1 MSTRSNIAIRNAD
14 GSVTSIYCHWDGYP
28 TNNGKILLR
37 AYKTPTKIARLI
49 KCGAISSLRDRLF
62 VRKPYS
68 VSKSADGTIPASE
81 IIKSRERE
89 AVVAYSRDRHENW
102 EYCKPTTYANEEE
115 WRKGDLEEWGY
126 LYKDGS
132 WFVVDCHCK
141 TEDRKIVPLTKSYIE
156 DYDKSEK
163 AEVLRYTYQ
172 NSEKPFTDADL
183 RDKFAIRKKMK
194 DSLLADGVLVKTKGG
209 YAVR

>member
-14 GSVTSIYCHWDGYP
+14 GSVTSVYCHWDGYP

-37 AYKTPTKIARLI
+37 SYKTPTKVARLV
-49 KCGAISSLRDRLF
+49 KGGAISSLRDSLF
-62 VRKPYS
+62 TRKPHS
-68 VSKSADGTIPASE
+68 FDKPAEGVTVS
-81 IIKSRERE
+81 
-89 AVVAYSRDRHENW
+89 YSRDRNEDW
-102 EYCKPTTYANEEE
+102 DYCKPTTYANEEE

-126 LYKDGS
+126 LFKDGS

-163 AEVLRYTYQ
+163 AEYLRYICKG
-172 NSEKPFTDADL
+172 SKKPVTSADL
-183 RDKFAIRKKMK
+183 RDKFCIRKKMK
-194 DSLLADGVLVKTKGG
+194 NALVSDGVLVRTKGG
-209 YAVR
+209 YSVH

>member
-14 GSVTSIYCHWDGYP
+14 GSVTSVYCHWDGYP

-37 AYKTPTKIARLI
+37 SYKTPTKVTRLV
-49 KCGAISSLRDRLF
+49 KGGAISSLRDSLF
-62 VRKPYS
+62 TRKPHS
-68 VSKSADGTIPASE
+68 FDKPAEGVTVS
-81 IIKSRERE
+81 
-89 AVVAYSRDRHENW
+89 YSRDRHEDW
-102 EYCKPTTYANEEE
+102 DYCKPTTYASEED
-115 WRKGDLEEWGY
+115 WRTGDLEEWGY

-163 AEVLRYTYQ
+163 AEYLRYICKG
-172 NSEKPFTDADL
+172 SEKPVTSADL
-183 RDKFAIRKKMK
+183 RDKFCIRKKMR
-194 DSLLADGVLVKTKGG
+194 DALISDGVLVRTKGG
-209 YAVR
+209 YSVH